1 MKNKTIK
8 FFTYQTSK
16 EQSIVLTTSLVGKTL
31 TLNKKCLVLCG
42 SSAQVD
48 YLDDIFWTRSLWL
61 AHGKQGSKDD
71 NLQPALLSEEF
82 TLVNEPD
89 FLFLFHK
96 VSDFALESFERVFVI
111 YMKEQEQ
118 ELKDYVKSLVGKE
131 NIIIEH
137 YGYINGKYEK
147 IDII

>member
-8 FFTYQTSK
+8 LFTYQTSK
-16 EQSIVLTTSLVGKTL
+16 EQSIVLTTSLVSKTL
-31 TLNKKCLVLCG
+31 AMDKKCLVLCG
-42 SSAQVD
+42 SLTQVD
-48 YLDDIFWTRSLWL
+48 YLDNIFWTRSLWL
-61 AHGKQGSKDD
+61 AHGKKGCKDE
-71 NLQPALLSEEF
+71 NLQPALLSDEF
-82 TLVNEPD
+82 TKVNEPD

-96 VSDFALESFERVFVI
+96 VGSFNLESFERVFVI

-118 ELKDYVKSLVGKE
+118 ELKDYVKSLENKE